1 MVDMEFPDEQLSQLL
16 TGIQAK
22 ISVKLWF
29 CHSYLF
35 TKHWLHYILS
45 ILNANLHIYINEKQ
59 WF

>member
-1 MVDMEFPDEQLSQLL
+1 MGDMEFPDEQLSQLL

-35 TKHWLHYILS
+35 TKHWLH
-45 ILNANLHIYINEKQ
+45 
-59 WF
+59 